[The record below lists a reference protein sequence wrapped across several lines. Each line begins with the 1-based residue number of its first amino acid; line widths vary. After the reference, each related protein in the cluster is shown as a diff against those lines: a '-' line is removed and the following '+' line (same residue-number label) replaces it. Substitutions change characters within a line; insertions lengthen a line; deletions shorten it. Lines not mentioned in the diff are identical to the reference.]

1 MYDFV
6 IAGSGLSGSV
16 FAYEAAKKGKRCL
29 VLERRNHIGGNCYT
43 KLIENIHV
51 HMHSVHIFNT
61 NNEFIWQYVNKLVPF
76 EQYVH
81 RIKVNYD
88 GKIYSFPINLMTL
101 YQLWGC
107 NNPSLAIEELEHRK
121 VNIKNPSNLKE
132 WVLSEVGEE
141 IFEIFYKGYSEKQ
154 WMKDCTEIPASVGR
168 RLPIRMTFDDNY
180 HHSKYVGIPRNGNYT
195 QIFEKLLA
203 DAEVKLETTLDADWR
218 RYGKQLIYTGA
229 IDELFNYQFGPL
241 EYRSLRFENLTLNT
255 DNFQG
260 TAQVN
265 YTSKNVPWTR
275 IIEHKW
281 FSPKKTDKTIITYEY
296 PEAWEQGR
304 ERYYPVNNDATQ
316 KIYNKYKE
324 LIEDDVILIGRLS
337 SYKYIDMDVAISL
350 AIQTANKVIK

>member
-43 KLIENIHV
+43 EQNEGIQC
-51 HMHSVHIFNT
+51 HMYGPHCFNT
-61 NNEFIWQYVNKLVPF
+61 NNKYIWDYVNKIVQF

-81 RIKVNYD
+81 RVKVNYEN
-88 GKIYSFPINLMTL
+88 KIYSFPINLMTL

-107 NNPSLAIEELEHRK
+107 KNPALAADELERRK

-132 WVLSEVGEE
+132 WALSEVGEE

-154 WMKDCTEIPASVGR
+154 WMKDCAEIPASVGR

-180 HHSKYVGIPRNGNYT
+180 HNSKYVGMPTNGNYT
-195 QIFEKLLA
+195 QIFEKLLEN
-203 DAEVKLETTLDADWR
+203 AEVKLEATLDADWR
-218 RYGKQLIYTGA
+218 RYGKQLVYTGA
-229 IDELFNYQFGPL
+229 IDEFFNYQFGPL
-241 EYRSLRFENLTLNT
+241 EYRSLKFEHLTLNT

-260 TAQVN
+260 TAQIN
-265 YTSKNVPWTR
+265 YTSKDVPWTR

-296 PEAWEQGR
+296 PEAWEPGR
-304 ERYYPVNNDATQ
+304 ERYYPVNNDQ
-316 KIYNKYKE
+316 SFNLYQKYKE
-324 LIEDDVILIGRLS
+324 LIPDDVTILGRLAGF
-337 SYKYIDMDVAISL
+337 KYLDMDTAISL